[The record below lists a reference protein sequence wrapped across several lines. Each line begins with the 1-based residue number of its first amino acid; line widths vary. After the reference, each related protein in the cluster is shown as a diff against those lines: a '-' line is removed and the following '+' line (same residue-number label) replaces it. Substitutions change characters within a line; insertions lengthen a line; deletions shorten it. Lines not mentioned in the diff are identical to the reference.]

1 MDLKAQIL
9 ELGRRA
15 RAASR
20 ALAQLSSEQKN
31 GALLSM
37 ANELVARSEEILAAN
52 ADDLARA
59 RSGDLG
65 GAMLERLS
73 LNPARVEAMA
83 GGIRA
88 VAALPDP
95 VGEMIEQWTRPNGIR
110 IFKVRV
116 PIGVIGI
123 IYESRPNV
131 TSDAAVLCIKTGN
144 ATLLRGGSEAI
155 RSNLAITEAL
165 EAGGRKAGLPN
176 DSIQLVPRTEREGV
190 RLMAEMDRF
199 VDLIIPRGG
208 KALIEAVVSAAR
220 MPVIKHADGI
230 CIVYVDKEADLDMAV
245 NIVTNAKTQRPGVCN
260 AIETVL
266 VAHSVAPAFL
276 RKLGARLAEKN
287 VELRA
292 DDTAF
297 AELSAQGYERL
308 RHAADEDWS
317 TEFLDLILALRVVD
331 SVDDAIAHIE
341 RFGSHHSDCIVTRDE
356 ATAERFLHQVDS
368 ATVYWNASTRF
379 TDGGEFGFGAE
390 IGISTDK
397 LHARG
402 PMGLE
407 ELTTYKYI
415 IRGDGQVRS

>member
-165 EAGGRKAGLPN
+165 EAGARKAGLPN

>member
-1 MDLKAQIL
+1 
-9 ELGRRA
+9 
-15 RAASR
+15 
-20 ALAQLSSEQKN
+20 
-31 GALLSM
+31 M

-155 RSNLAITEAL
+155 RSNLAIAEAL